1 MTRLNRRRQI
11 GRLKALEAARDV
23 HRISFHTPAGRTFTV
38 DVGDVMAIVM
48 DGLGW
53 LHEPTSDPPRGPVL
67 EALATA
73 VPDKELGLIAQTAV
87 IAAQHV
93 MEAAR

>member
-1 MTRLNRRRQI
+1 MNRRGQL
-11 GRLKALEAARDV
+11 GRLEALEAARNA
-23 HRISFHTPAGRTFTV
+23 HRMQFRTPAGRRFSV
-38 DVGDVMAIVM
+38 DIGDVMAIMM

-53 LHEPTSDPPRGPVL
+53 LYDPTADLPRSPVL

-73 VPDKELGLIAQTAV
+73 VPDKELGLIAQSAV
-87 IAAQHV
+87 IAAQKV

>member
-1 MTRLNRRRQI
+1 
-11 GRLKALEAARDV
+11 
-23 HRISFHTPAGRTFTV
+23 
-38 DVGDVMAIVM
+38 MAIMM

-53 LHEPTSDPPRGPVL
+53 LYDPTADLPRSPVL

-73 VPDKELGLIAQTAV
+73 VPDKELGLIAQSAV
-87 IAAQHV
+87 IAAQKV